1 MHSGKDV
8 RATKAD
14 DSAAR
19 TSGADADRVATRLR
33 GVAATTAAIIVGVSA
48 LGAFTSGEL
57 LSITYVVSL
66 CSSALVLLMVARR
79 HGRAQ
84 PAWAWVGG
92 GLTVWALGG
101 FLNTL
106 LYDTGITVIPV
117 IVPMLC
123 YSLGYLPVVI
133 GFAGL
138 ADPRIHTRRLSSI
151 IDGVILL
158 LSLYAV
164 LWLLVVEQVAYDST
178 LSTLD
183 RAFEALYPACD
194 LTMLLLALRV
204 VASRSAH
211 RRVGLLLV
219 LGSLVSFT
227 VDVAIMVAYLV
238 NPDGSYPVINFGYQ
252 LFFGMIA
259 VAGVLSLSPGPPP
272 VAASVRTASALSL
285 VVAVS
290 SLVPAVV
297 LGVVVLFSHRQIAL
311 GPVASWLAVAALAV
325 LARNLAGMRELERAH
340 QQSMWLASHDIQTD
354 MLRRAPFLHEVSEGS
369 LRDRSGTVI
378 VLEVTGSASV
388 ADSLG
393 HDVVE
398 HVVGVVAQRL
408 TSVAGDGAVCARMA
422 ADEFAVFLRS
432 NTLGRG
438 RQVAGAL
445 QAALAEPIA
454 YGDLSLTVEFSIGV
468 AQADGAVIDVLAGV
482 RRATEAMRHARR
494 LGPGHVSVDADLTG
508 TVLASSVQ
516 SGAPVRA
523 FPVTPA
529 P

>member
-1 MHSGKDV
+1 M
-8 RATKAD
+8 
-14 DSAAR
+14 
-19 TSGADADRVATRLR
+19 
-33 GVAATTAAIIVGVSA
+33 IIVGLSA
-48 LGAFTSGEL
+48 IGAFTSGEL

-66 CSSALVLLMVARR
+66 FSSALVVLVVARR

-84 PAWAWVGG
+84 PAWSWVGS

-106 LYDTGITVIPV
+106 LYDTGVTAIPA

-123 YSLGYLPVVI
+123 YSLGYLPVAI

-151 IDGVILL
+151 VDGVILL

-164 LWLLVVEQVAYDST
+164 LWLLVVEQVAYDSS
-178 LSTLD
+178 LAPLD
-183 RAFEALYPACD
+183 RAFEALFPACD
-194 LTMLLLALRV
+194 LAMLLLALRV
-204 VASRSAH
+204 FASRSAH
-211 RRVGLLLV
+211 RRVSLLLV
-219 LGSLVSFT
+219 LGSLLSFT

-238 NPDGSYPVINFGYQ
+238 NPDGSYPLINFGYQ
-252 LFFGMIA
+252 VFLGILA
-259 VAGVLSLSPGPPP
+259 VAAVLSLSPGPPP
-272 VAASVRTASALSL
+272 VAASVRTANALSF
-285 VVAVS
+285 VVAIS
-290 SLVPAVV
+290 ALVPAAV
-297 LGVVVLFSHRQIAL
+297 LGLVVLFGHREIAL
-311 GPVASWLAVAALAV
+311 GPVAIWLAVAAVAV

-378 VLEVTGSASV
+378 VLDINDSGSM
-388 ADSLG
+388 ADRLG

-398 HVVGVVAQRL
+398 RVVGVVAQRL
-408 TSVAGDGAVCARMA
+408 FSVAGEGAVCARMA

-445 QAALAEPIA
+445 QALLSDPIEC
-454 YGDLSLTVEFSIGV
+454 DEQSVVVEFSIGV

-494 LGPGHVSVDADLTG
+494 LGPGHVCIDADLTG

-516 SGAPVRA
+516 SGASVRA
-523 FPVTPA
+523 FPVTPSG
-529 P
+529 